1 MTIEAQTPHR
11 IVFINRFYYPDV
23 SATSRLLTQLTE
35 DMASQGQDITV
46 ITSRFSYLGGS
57 EPWPEHDQHKGVT
70 IRRVWSTHFGRRS
83 DAGRVVDYL
92 TFYVSSFWA
101 SLRTEQIAWLIVM
114 ADPPMLSVL
123 AAVVKKLLRCRA
135 ACWLQDV
142 FPQIAIQCGLLRK
155 GFLSAWISRIAR
167 WSLES
172 LDRVVVVGRCME
184 HKLLEEGFTGR
195 NLVNISNWAD
205 GLHVLPLDRSHN
217 PFVSTHGLQQRF
229 VLMYSGNLGVVHEV
243 DTIEQV
249 LRCTNVI
256 THFTMCVIGDGAHR
270 RRLQRVAHDEHW
282 SHVQFL
288 PYQPEETLRFSLTAA
303 HVHLVTLKPDMTGL
317 SVPSK
322 IYGILAAGR
331 PVIFIG
337 PEESEAASI
346 VREAQCGV
354 VIRPGDH
361 QAVVKTLIAYRDDGA
376 LMQEHGRRARAY
388 FDAHCSRPLGTS
400 RFVQLLGSHEDKRA
414 PAPRHYPAP
423 SSGSP
428 SSVEK
433 VVNW

>member
-1 MTIEAQTPHR
+1 
-11 IVFINRFYYPDV
+11 
-23 SATSRLLTQLTE
+23 
-35 DMASQGQDITV
+35 
-46 ITSRFSYLGGS
+46 
-57 EPWPEHDQHKGVT
+57 
-70 IRRVWSTHFGRRS
+70 
-83 DAGRVVDYL
+83 
-92 TFYVSSFWA
+92 
-101 SLRTEQIAWLIVM
+101 
-114 ADPPMLSVL
+114 
-123 AAVVKKLLRCRA
+123 
-135 ACWLQDV
+135 
-142 FPQIAIQCGLLRK
+142 
-155 GFLSAWISRIAR
+155 
-167 WSLES
+167 
-172 LDRVVVVGRCME
+172 
-184 HKLLEEGFTGR
+184 
-195 NLVNISNWAD
+195 
-205 GLHVLPLDRSHN
+205 
-217 PFVSTHGLQQRF
+217 
-229 VLMYSGNLGVVHEV
+229 
-243 DTIEQV
+243 
-249 LRCTNVI
+249 
-256 THFTMCVIGDGAHR
+256 
-270 RRLQRVAHDEHW
+270 
-282 SHVQFL
+282 VQFL

-376 LMQEHGRRARAY
+376 LMQEHGQRARAY

-414 PAPRHYPAP
+414 PASPHYPAP
-423 SSGSP
+423 SAGSP